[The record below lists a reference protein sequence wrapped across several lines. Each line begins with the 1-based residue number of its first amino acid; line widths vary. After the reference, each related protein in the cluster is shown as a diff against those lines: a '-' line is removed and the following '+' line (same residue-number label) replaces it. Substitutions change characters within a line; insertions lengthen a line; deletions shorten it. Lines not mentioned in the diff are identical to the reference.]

1 VSPSASAAFDIA
13 VVDAAGVESA
23 ENGADHESERS
34 GPAGTRRL
42 HAVPGCGEP
51 GCGEP
56 GGDAAGGAVLLVEDD
71 PSMQLLCRVNLEL
84 SGFEVVAAS
93 TGTEAL
99 RLAETAGPFDLV
111 LLDVMLPDL
120 GGFDVAERLHET
132 AATVDVPIVFLS
144 ARVSPADVARGRSA
158 GAIDY
163 VPKPFDPTAFVGRL
177 RDDLDLYR
185 RSGAGVVRALRFG
198 PAQEP

>member
-13 VVDAAGVESA
+13 VVDAAAVESG
-23 ENGADHESERS
+23 ENGADHDSEGS
-34 GPAGTRRL
+34 GPTGTRRL
-42 HAVPGCGEP
+42 HAVPGH
-51 GCGEP
+51 GEP
-56 GGDAAGGAVLLVEDD
+56 GGDALGGAVLLVEDD

-163 VPKPFDPTAFVGRL
+163 VPKPFDPAAFVGRL